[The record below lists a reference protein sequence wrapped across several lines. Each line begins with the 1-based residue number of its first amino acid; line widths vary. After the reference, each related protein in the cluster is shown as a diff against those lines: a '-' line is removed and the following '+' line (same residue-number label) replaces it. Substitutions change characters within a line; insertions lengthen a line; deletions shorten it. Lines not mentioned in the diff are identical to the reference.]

1 MTMLQ
6 EQGEAVL
13 EQGTSGA
20 TNLTLEVTNIL
31 LFFFARLINILLLFF
46 RAVNRTLRK

>member
-1 MTMLQ
+1 MIESGDHVAMLQ
-6 EQGEAVL
+6 EKGGAVL
-13 EQGTSGA
+13 EPETSGA

-31 LFFFARLINILLLFF
+31 LLFF